1 VNRKGSSV
9 ILSQSLIV
17 GAEKSLDSY
26 AVFVYC
32 SIIHLRFM
40 QFTLN
45 REMGN
50 YFGKWHAELPVLP
63 IYPTAGLSARVRGFE
78 KTHQR
83 ALGN

>member
-1 VNRKGSSV
+1 
-9 ILSQSLIV
+9 LSQSFLIV

-26 AVFVYC
+26 AVFVDC
-32 SIIHLRFM
+32 CIIHPRFM
-40 QFTLN
+40 QFTPD

-63 IYPTAGLSARVRGFE
+63 IYLTTGLSARARGFE